1 MKNKLMLSLAVSCA
15 ASSAFGYDFLFTA
28 HSNGGLVAIGN
39 DRGEILWSTPASHP
53 QNADISPDG
62 KRVFFSTIGGATMMD
77 MTSKKVLWRY
87 ECPTI
92 EWDGVETKKLKK
104 GDKVKLQNPVAQILP
119 DGRFLVGNEGK
130 SRLLEIDAGG
140 SVLKEIRGETLN
152 RVNHGEFRLATK
164 TADGKYIFPMLSSSL
179 LTVYDSQGNQLVRI
193 KTPQG
198 VVSASFLE
206 NGDILCG
213 GIFGIAIYSTDGK
226 QKWSFTSKE
235 LAAALGLKAPV
246 VICDTKLMPNGNIL
260 CTTYGDNSIPDV
272 LEVSKDKKIIKVI
285 DFPNIA
291 YFSAIKLIPPTA
303 DAGK

>member
-1 MKNKLMLSLAVSCA
+1 MKNKILLSLAALCA
-15 ASSAFGYDFLFTA
+15 AASAFGYDFLFTA
-28 HSNGGLVAIGN
+28 HSNGGIVAIGN
-39 DRGEILWSTPASHP
+39 DKGEILWSTPAKHP

-62 KRVFFSTIGGATMMD
+62 KRIFFSAIDGATMMD
-77 MTSKKVLWRY
+77 IATKKVLWRY
-87 ECPTI
+87 ECPVV
-92 EWDGVETKKLKK
+92 EWDGVETQKLKK

-140 SVLKEIRGETLN
+140 NVLKEIKGETLN
-152 RVNHGEFRLATK
+152 RVYHGEFRLATK

-179 LTVYDSQGNQLVRI
+179 LTVCDSHGKQIVRI
-193 KTPQG
+193 KTPNG
-198 VVSASFLE
+198 VVSASFLK

-213 GIFGIAIYSTDGK
+213 GIFGISIYTPDGK
-226 QKWSFTSKE
+226 EKWSFTSKE

-260 CTTYGDNSIPDV
+260 CTTYGNNAIPDI
-272 LEVSKDKKIIKVI
+272 LEVSKNKKIVKII

-291 YFSAIKLIPPTA
+291 YFSAIKLLPPTVNV
-303 DAGK
+303 GK